1 MYEKLKK
8 ASLKGAIGVSVV
20 LFIVGGLL
28 IGFFGKGAV
37 YAIKGYDYLDDIMP
51 TDLKDQYVELDLNV
65 CFGGYLKSSEKNTDT
80 GKVTVKSY
88 NYVIQAFDYTE
99 AGDEYEYQDRY
110 MSIKIPPKMMDQ
122 LDAITDQTYA
132 YMYGETDTLA
142 EPLHLHGRI
151 RKLPNDEY
159 SYFVKFFTEEGLTTA
174 EVEEETIPYYI
185 DISSSSIGFDKG
197 YHLLFA
203 GAGLACVIFGIF
215 RLVSASGGGYLKK
228 FRKDCEQA
236 GYSES
241 VIESDYA
248 SAAGFG
254 KKDAVKVGNL
264 CTYFSSGAT
273 PRAIPNKNISW
284 AYMHTVTHRTYGIKT
299 GTTYS
304 IMVYAE
310 GQKNPYNISTGNEAT
325 TLQILEKYAAS
336 FPWIIVGYDKDLEK
350 MFKKDHAQFL
360 NLKYNQV
367 EHTPVYPSMEG
378 FDNPQ

>member
-1 MYEKLKK
+1 M
-8 ASLKGAIGVSVV
+8 
-20 LFIVGGLL
+20 
-28 IGFFGKGAV
+28 
-37 YAIKGYDYLDDIMP
+37 
-51 TDLKDQYVELDLNV
+51 
-65 CFGGYLKSSEKNTDT
+65 
-80 GKVTVKSY
+80 
-88 NYVIQAFDYTE
+88 
-99 AGDEYEYQDRY
+99 
-110 MSIKIPPKMMDQ
+110 
-122 LDAITDQTYA
+122 
-132 YMYGETDTLA
+132 
-142 EPLHLHGRI
+142 
-151 RKLPNDEY
+151 
-159 SYFVKFFTEEGLTTA
+159 
-174 EVEEETIPYYI
+174 
-185 DISSSSIGFDKG
+185 
-197 YHLLFA
+197 
-203 GAGLACVIFGIF
+203 IFGIF

-241 VIESDYA
+241 VIESDYT
-248 SAAGFG
+248 SATGFG
-254 KKDAVKVGNL
+254 KKDAIKVGNL
-264 CTYFSSGAT
+264 CTYFSAGAA

-336 FPWIIVGYDKDLEK
+336 FPWIVVGYDKDLEK

>member
-8 ASLKGAIGVSVV
+8 ASLKGAIGVSVL
-20 LFIVGGLL
+20 LFVVGGLL
-28 IGFFGKGAV
+28 MAFFGRGAI

-51 TDLKDQYVELDLNV
+51 TDLKDQFVELDLNV

-99 AGDEYEYQDRY
+99 AGEEYEYQDRY

-132 YMYGETDTLA
+132 YMYGEADELH

-151 RKLPNDEY
+151 KKLPNDEY
-159 SYFVKFFTEEGLTTA
+159 SYFVKFFTEEGWTAA
-174 EVEEETIPYYI
+174 EVEAETIPYYI

-197 YHLLFA
+197 YHLLFT
-203 GAGLACVIFGIF
+203 GAGLFCLIFGIF
-215 RLVSASGGGYLKK
+215 RLVNAGRGGYLKK
-228 FRKDCEQA
+228 LRNDYEQA

-248 SAAGFG
+248 GATGFG
-254 KKDAVKVGNL
+254 KNDAIKVGNL
-264 CTYFSSGAT
+264 CTYFSGGAT

-304 IMVYAE
+304 VMVYAE
-310 GQKNPYNISTGNEAT
+310 GQKNAFTIPTPNEAT
-325 TLQILEKYAAS
+325 TLEILKKYADT
-336 FPWIIVGYDKDLEK
+336 FPWIVVGYDKDLEK

-367 EHTPVYPSMEG
+367 EHTPVYPTMEG
-378 FDNPQ
+378 FGNLQ